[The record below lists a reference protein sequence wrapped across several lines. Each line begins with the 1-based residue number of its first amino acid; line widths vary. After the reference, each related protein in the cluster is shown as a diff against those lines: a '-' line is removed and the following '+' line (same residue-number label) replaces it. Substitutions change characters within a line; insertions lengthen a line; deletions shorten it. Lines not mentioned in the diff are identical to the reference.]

1 MIRAKKHIHRKKI
14 GIGSTLKMKEIGFES
29 ALYE

>member
-14 GIGSTLKMKEIGFES
+14 WIESTLKMKEIGFES
-29 ALYE
+29 ALSE